1 MQPENIMLMHGTLM
15 PPPLS
20 AAGPFEWD
28 AATHLTLIDLGS
40 AVSDYFPRLLSMC
53 AHLCSTDLASQAD
66 GMLVMYESFDQVS
79 GDVCS
84 VWSCLA

>member
-40 AVSDYFPRLLSMC
+40 AVSDYFPPAAVHVR
-53 AHLCSTDLASQAD
+53 APVQ
-66 GMLVMYESFDQVS
+66 Y
-79 GDVCS
+79 
-84 VWSCLA
+84 